1 MKRFYLLIL
10 GLVFITLSC
19 EKTNL
24 EQDNKTTD
32 SGVYDKENISCENG
46 ILIFK
51 NYASLTEYESAANL
65 MDIGSLTKLERGLG
79 FESQKRIFE
88 NIAIKEYDLQIRPFE
103 DKTEEEMKNI
113 PFPGHCPE
121 YLEAIKLGF
130 IKEINEPEGSYID
143 YNLTDRSMAAYLNKD
158 GFVMVGSVLYFVKD
172 NTIKRLENAS
182 VYDGKKVIAESN
194 NNKSEVLN
202 TKSVMSGTYTA
213 FKHDPSTTE
222 WKTVGN
228 FRTKMS
234 ATFIIKT
241 FGLNSGED
249 WSKYMEC
256 HPLSVG
262 TNSQRKNGWG
272 NWNQYWG
279 PETIDGT
286 ASLTINWSQDW
297 FGPYIYPGI
306 NNNFS
311 TYRYLPSASNA
322 TVKYHPLTGEPAP
335 FLDYVI
341 AEAPNNGYYGWN
353 NKPISFHITANL
365 PGGCCGFTREVEW

>member
-1 MKRFYLLIL
+1 MKRFSLLIL

-32 SGVYDKENISCENG
+32 YDVYDKANISCENG

-51 NYASLTEYESAANL
+51 DYATLTEYESTANP
-65 MDIGSLTKLERGLG
+65 MDIESLTKLERSLR
-79 FESQKRIFE
+79 FESQKRIFD

-158 GFVMVGSVLYFVKD
+158 GFVMVGNVLYFAEG
-172 NTIKRLENAS
+172 NNIKRLENAS
-182 VYDGKKVIAESN
+182 VYDGQKVIAESN
-194 NNKSEVLN
+194 KNVSEVLD
-202 TKSVMSGTYTA
+202 TKSAKGGTYTA
-213 FKHDPSTTE
+213 YMHDHISGK
-222 WKTVGN
+222 WVTVGN

-241 FGLNSGED
+241 FGLDSGED
-249 WSKYMEC
+249 WSRSMEC
-256 HPLSVG
+256 HKLIVG
-262 TNSQRKNGWG
+262 TNAQRKNGWG
-272 NWNQYWG
+272 NWNQYFG

-286 ASLTINWSQDW
+286 ASLDIPYSYEW

-306 NNNFS
+306 NSSFR
-311 TYRYLPSASNA
+311 TYKYMPSASNA
-322 TVKYHPLTGEPAP
+322 TISFHPLTGEPAP

-341 AEAPNNGYYGWN
+341 VTAPNNGYYRWG